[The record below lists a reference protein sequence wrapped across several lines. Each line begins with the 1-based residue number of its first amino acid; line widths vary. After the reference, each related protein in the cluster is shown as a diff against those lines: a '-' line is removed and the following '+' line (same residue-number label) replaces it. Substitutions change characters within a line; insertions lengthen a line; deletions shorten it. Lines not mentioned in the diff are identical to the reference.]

1 MFQKLWKRI
10 TQRKKTKTKKTKKT
24 KAKKTEPKT
33 KTKPR
38 TGLTPTPP
46 EKQRYGERGYSAAR
60 FPIIEKK
67 LGRPITEG
75 EKEWLKKRYEEG
87 PVYLQHLQERFK
99 TLEGKGHPSKSR
111 KRTNK
116 NKRTRKYYKVNNPWY
131 NIVAHNVRLGKTR
144 DQSTG
149 QKISKTQKKKW
160 CNHVKKSKK
169 QGYKCIKETASGK
182 IYKNKDFEN
191 ACKS

>member
-10 TQRKKTKTKKTKKT
+10 TQRKKTKTKKTKTKT
-24 KAKKTEPKT
+24 KKT

-46 EKQRYGERGYSAAR
+46 EEQRYGERGYSAAR

-67 LGRPITEG
+67 LGRPLTEG
-75 EKEWLKKRYEEG
+75 EKEWLKKRYKEG

-116 NKRTRKYYKVNNPWY
+116 NKKQNKN
-131 NIVAHNVRLGKTR
+131 
-144 DQSTG
+144 
-149 QKISKTQKKKW
+149 KKKS
-160 CNHVKKSKK
+160 VR
-169 QGYKCIKETASGK
+169 KCL
-182 IYKNKDFEN
+182 
-191 ACKS
+191 